1 MGQDGEARESKNN
14 VEGAV
19 GGIGH
24 EWLVGAEG
32 RWRHVVR
39 VMEAVEATE
48 TVEAVEAVVVSAAT
62 NEAGV
67 YMGESA
73 HADGAAG
80 LR

>member
-1 MGQDGEARESKNN
+1 MGQNGEARESKNN

-32 RWRHVVR
+32 RRRQVVR
-39 VMEAVEATE
+39 VMEAVEA
-48 TVEAVEAVVVSAAT
+48 VEAVVVSVAT
-62 NEAGV
+62 NETGV